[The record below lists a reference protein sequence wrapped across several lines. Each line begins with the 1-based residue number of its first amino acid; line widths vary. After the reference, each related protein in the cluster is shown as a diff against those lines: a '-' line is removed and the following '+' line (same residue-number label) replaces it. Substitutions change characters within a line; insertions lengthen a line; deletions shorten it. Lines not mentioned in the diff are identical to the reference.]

1 MIGRRFLATD
11 RGTAS
16 VEFALVLPMLI
27 VLMFGGFE
35 AGYFIWMQHKLT
47 EAVRDGA
54 RFASRMQTSDFCNGA
69 TLKSDATYTGDIANI
84 KLLTRTGQLASTTA
98 PAKVPG
104 WTDAQVTVTVAC
116 DSFVSTGIYTDMG
129 QYTSAGAAVKAPIVT
144 VAATNVA
151 YPSLFHGL
159 GVLKSTINLNAT
171 SNAAVIG
178 V

>member
-1 MIGRRFLATD
+1 MTWRALLSSD
-11 RGTAS
+11 RGSAS
-16 VEFALVLPMLI
+16 VEFALVLPMLV

-54 RFASRMQTSDFCNGA
+54 RFASRMQISDFCDGT
-69 TLKSDATYTGDIANI
+69 TLKSDANYTDKIGQI

-98 PAKVPG
+98 GAKVPG
-104 WTDAQVTVTVAC
+104 WTDAQVTVTVTC
-116 DSFVSTGIYTDMG
+116 GGFVGTGIYTDLG
-129 QYTSAGAAVKAPIVT
+129 NAGPIVA
-144 VAATNVA
+144 VSAANVA

-159 GVLKSTINLNAT
+159 GVLTSSIKLNAT

-178 V
+178 I

>member
-1 MIGRRFLATD
+1 MNWRRFICSSK
-11 RGTAS
+11 GSAS
-16 VEFALVLPMLI
+16 AEFALVLPMLV

-35 AGYFIWMQHKLT
+35 AGYFIWTQHKLT

-54 RFASRMQTSDFCNGA
+54 RFASRINIGDYCNGA
-69 TLKSDATYTGDIANI
+69 TLKSDATYTADIANI
-84 KLLTRTGQLASTTA
+84 KLLTRTGQLASATA

-104 WTDAQVTVTVAC
+104 WTDSQVTVTVTC
-116 DSFVSTGIYTDMG
+116 EGFVGTGIYTDLG
-129 QYTSAGAAVKAPIVT
+129 NAGPIVT

-159 GVLKSTINLNAT
+159 GVLKSTINLNAY

-178 V
+178 I

>member
-1 MIGRRFLATD
+1 MSLRGFLSSD
-11 RGTAS
+11 KGTAS
-16 VEFALVLPMLI
+16 AEFALVLPMLV

-54 RFASRMQTSDFCNGA
+54 RFASRMNINDFCNGA
-69 TLKSDATYTGDIANI
+69 TLKSDATYTTDITNI
-84 KLLTRTGQLASTTA
+84 KLLTRTGQLASTSA

-104 WTDAQVTVTVAC
+104 WADGQVTVTVTC
-116 DSFVSTGIYTDMG
+116 EGFVSTGIYNDLG
-129 QYTSAGAAVKAPIVT
+129 NAGPVVT
-144 VAATNVA
+144 VSATNVA